1 MGNATSAGLGSEA
14 PHDERDIVFVRG
26 HNSDTRPDDI
36 ELAEEAKRSEVINS
50 SNLDNESPKLPA
62 KFYSGAQAVG
72 LEVKSREAVPLE
84 DRYEVKANEVT
95 MCPEVSSS
103 REDGE
108 GSACV
113 DSARKRFVG

>member
-62 KFYSGAQAVG
+62 KFYINTTLLRIRNS
-72 LEVKSREAVPLE
+72 VPLL
-84 DRYEVKANEVT
+84 YIN
-95 MCPEVSSS
+95 
-103 REDGE
+103 
-108 GSACV
+108 
-113 DSARKRFVG
+113 